1 MCALNGT
8 RSLSVTGR
16 LSDRAK
22 SARAMDFLEGRRDGV
37 CHVEEQGSWGQ
48 VPKRGW
54 RSLRYVPSTDI
65 AKTDLQR
72 RRQESLREAELA
84 PGDPMPL
91 SAAVAP
97 AGCVRVAKER

>member
-1 MCALNGT
+1 M
-8 RSLSVTGR
+8 
-16 LSDRAK
+16 
-22 SARAMDFLEGRRDGV
+22 
-37 CHVEEQGSWGQ
+37 
-48 VPKRGW
+48 
-54 RSLRYVPSTDI
+54 PSTDI
-65 AKTDLQR
+65 AKTNLQR